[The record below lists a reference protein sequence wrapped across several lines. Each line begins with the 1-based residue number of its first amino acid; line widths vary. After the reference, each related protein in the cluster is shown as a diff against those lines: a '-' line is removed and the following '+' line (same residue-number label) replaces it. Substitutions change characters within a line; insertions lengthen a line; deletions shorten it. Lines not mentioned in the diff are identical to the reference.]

1 MSKRQGDTMKTL
13 LIGKM
18 SHMEKLLRRLACA
31 EETFELEL
39 ILSEDRTTSEY
50 FTCEI
55 RHVSEMESLT
65 PCYDIVFLC
74 SDRNLDAKYRT
85 ILELLQFPTE
95 KIKTELE
102 ITAFLPPGLKMDY
115 YAKRLEEQ
123 YQRKYR
129 NDNIT
134 VGEFTYGIPIVEQYE
149 NHTKLQIGK
158 FCSIGPDVRIV
169 LGGGHRTDWCTTY
182 PFSAIMPEFSYIS
195 GHPCS
200 KGDIVIGNDVWIAGG
215 AKIMS
220 GVTIGDGS
228 VIAANACV
236 TKDVEPY
243 TIVGGV
249 PAKEI
254 GKRFN
259 DADIKR
265 LLEIRWWDWDKELI
279 WQAVPILQ
287 NHSLKE
293 LFDFYEK
300 FVLPEGTNKMTY

>member
-1 MSKRQGDTMKTL
+1 MKTL

-18 SHMEKLLRRLACA
+18 DNMEKFLHWLTCA
-31 EETFELEL
+31 EEAFELEL
-39 ILSEDRTTSEY
+39 ILSEDRTSSVY

-65 PCYDIVFLC
+65 PCYDIVFVC
-74 SDRNLDAKYRT
+74 SDGNLNFQYRK

-95 KIKTELE
+95 KIKTEPE
-102 ITAFLPPGLKMDY
+102 ITAFLPPCLKMDY
-115 YAKRLEEQ
+115 YAKRLAEQ
-123 YQRKYR
+123 HQSKYR
-129 NDNIT
+129 NGNIAI
-134 VGEFTYGIPIVEQYE
+134 GEFTYGIPIVEQYE
-149 NHTKLQIGK
+149 DNTKLKIGK
-158 FCSIGPDVRIV
+158 FCSIGPDVKIV

-182 PFSAIMPEFSYIS
+182 PFSAIMPEFSYIT

-200 KGDIVIGNDVWIAGG
+200 KGDIMIGNDVWIAGG

-236 TKDVEPY
+236 TKNVEPY

-254 GKRFN
+254 RKRF
-259 DADIKR
+259 DEQDIKR
-265 LLEIRWWDWDKELI
+265 LLAIKWWDWDKELI
-279 WQAVPILQ
+279 WQAVPLLQ
-287 NHSLKE
+287 NQSLKE

-300 FVLPEGTNKMTY
+300 FVLREGTSSEN

>member
-1 MSKRQGDTMKTL
+1 MKTL

-18 SHMEKLLRRLACA
+18 QRMEALLHWLACA
-31 EETFELEL
+31 EEAFELEL
-39 ILSEDRTTSEY
+39 IMSEDRIASEY

-55 RHVSEMESLT
+55 KHVSEMESLT
-65 PCYDIVFLC
+65 SCYDIVFLC
-74 SDRNLDAKYRT
+74 SDRSLQVKYRT
-85 ILELLQFPTE
+85 ILELLQFPAGI
-95 KIKTELE
+95 IKTDME
-102 ITAFLPPGLKMDY
+102 ITAFLTPRLKMDY
-115 YAKRLEEQ
+115 YAKKLEVQ
-123 YQRKYR
+123 HQSKYR

-149 NHTKLQIGK
+149 NHTNLKIGK
-158 FCSIGPDVRIV
+158 FCSIGPDVKIV

-182 PFSAIMPEFSYIS
+182 PFNAIMPEFSDIT

-236 TKDVEPY
+236 TSDVEPY

-254 GKRFN
+254 GKRFEAE
-259 DADIKR
+259 DVRR
-265 LLEIRWWDWDKELI
+265 LLAIKWWDWDKELI
-279 WQAVPILQ
+279 LQAVPLLQ
-287 NHSLKE
+287 NQSPKE

-300 FVLPEGTNKMTY
+300 FVLPERTSAGAALLIDF

>member
-1 MSKRQGDTMKTL
+1 MKTL

-18 SHMEKLLRRLACA
+18 SHMEKLLHWLACA
-31 EETFELEL
+31 EEAFELEL
-39 ILSEDRTTSEY
+39 ILSEDRISSAY

-55 RHVSEMESLT
+55 KHVSEIESLT
-65 PCYDIVFLC
+65 PGYDIVFVC
-74 SDRNLDAKYRT
+74 SDRNLNIQYRT
-85 ILELLQFPTE
+85 ILELLQFPGE
-95 KIKTELE
+95 KIKMEME
-102 ITAFLPPGLKMDY
+102 VTAFLTPGLKMDY
-115 YAKRLEEQ
+115 YAKWLDEQ
-123 YQRKYR
+123 HQSKYR
-129 NDNIT
+129 NNNIV

-149 NHTKLQIGK
+149 NHTKLKIGK
-158 FCSIGPDVRIV
+158 FCSIGPDVKIV
-169 LGGGHRTDWCTTY
+169 LGGGHRIDWCTTY
-182 PFSAIMPEFSYIS
+182 PFSAIMPEFAYIT

-254 GKRFN
+254 GKRFEAE
-259 DADIKR
+259 DVRR
-265 LLEIRWWDWDKELI
+265 LLAIKWWDWDKELI
-279 WQAVPILQ
+279 WQAVPLLQ
-287 NHSLKE
+287 NQSPKE

-300 FVLPEGTNKMTY
+300 FVLPEGQIK

>member
-1 MSKRQGDTMKTL
+1 MKVL

-18 SHMEKLLRRLACA
+18 DNMENLLHWLACA
-31 EETFELEL
+31 EEAFELEL
-39 ILSEDRTTSEY
+39 ILSEDRTSSAY

-65 PCYDIVFLC
+65 PCYDIVFVC
-74 SDRNLDAKYRT
+74 SDRNLNFQYRK
-85 ILELLQFPTE
+85 ILELLQFPTD

-102 ITAFLPPGLKMDY
+102 ITAFLPPRLKMDY
-115 YAKRLEEQ
+115 YAKRLEKQ
-123 YQRKYR
+123 HQSKYK
-129 NDNIT
+129 NANIEI
-134 VGEFTYGIPIVEQYE
+134 GEFTYGIPIVEQYE
-149 NHTKLQIGK
+149 DNTKLKIGK
-158 FCSIGPDVRIV
+158 FCSIGPDVKIV
-169 LGGGHRTDWCTTY
+169 LGGGHRTNWCTTY
-182 PFSAIMPEFSYIS
+182 PFSAIMPEFSYIT

-254 GKRFN
+254 RKRF
-259 DADIKR
+259 DEQDIKR
-265 LLEIRWWDWDKELI
+265 LLAIRWWDWDKELI
-279 WQAVPILQ
+279 WQAVPLLQ
-287 NHSLKE
+287 NQSLKE

-300 FVLPEGTNKMTY
+300 FVLPGGTSLENY